1 MMTILIVL
9 WLVSGTSGFIYWWTK
24 EFDFTSEQLFV
35 SVFVSI
41 LGPVSWFVGWSIHG
55 KGYSSSK
62 VYIKKGG
69 K

>member
-24 EFDFTSEQLFV
+24 EFDFTSELLFV
-35 SVFVSI
+35 SVIVSI
-41 LGPVSWFVGWSIHG
+41 LGPVSWFVGWGIHG
-55 KGYSSSK
+55 KGSAK
-62 VYIKKGG
+62 VYIKKRG